1 MYLSS
6 CFETITV
13 PPTSTDTSVFIR
25 NLRAL
30 YGYTE
35 TTLYYTEDLQSA
47 RAPVHPRPRDKRDY
61 ARPLPRGVSAAAAV
75 RSLVSVVMVCRNLQM
90 RATRVSLRSS

>member
-1 MYLSS
+1 MTAKELDSHS
-6 CFETITV
+6 NGVALHGVTGVITKDFKSV

-35 TTLYYTEDLQSA
+35 TTLYYTEDSSR
-47 RAPVHPRPRDKRDY
+47 RAPVHPRPRDY

-75 RSLVSVVMVCRNLQM
+75 VRWCQW
-90 RATRVSLRSS
+90 